1 MNAEGHYNGAC
12 EVTEPEARAE
22 LKRLLSDQRFHG
34 TERARSILT
43 YLAQRHFEGRPDGV
57 KAYSIALDV
66 LGRTSDFDPSGD
78 PIVRIEVSRLRSS
91 LSQYYQAFGNETS
104 VSIHLPKGRYVTA
117 FTRCVVI
124 DSRAEE
130 EKEEP
135 DAAWGE
141 TPEAALD
148 RNPPLVEA
156 RRAKAISWRL
166 PAALALIV
174 STGLSAGAVWYVRA
188 PAYSDKPTVA
198 VVISAADQ
206 KLQGEA
212 GMTRDMLVA
221 ALTHFRT
228 LTVASNTHEQRRLS
242 NVLRP
247 AIVNSYEIE
256 LKYYGDGDDRSVW
269 WQIVDAGSGDLVKS
283 GLDQVDAAG
292 KTSTAVRNELVT
304 ILSRRFATSRGAINN
319 IETHDSAAGAL
330 GNACVLRAE
339 YQLDTGGL
347 ADVAN
352 ARGCLEQTVAAE
364 PGNSD
369 ATAALSRVLL
379 AQSAGAPSGETMVRS
394 LDLANRAV
402 SLSPLSDRAEI
413 ALMMAQFHSG
423 RIEAAISAGN
433 RALSLNPNN
442 PDVSAKFAMVLFS
455 AGYWEAGVSMA
466 EDAGKFVDAVPRDA
480 ELVLALDAYRRG
492 DWPKASLI
500 AEQVN
505 CSDFVVR
512 ILRAAALGQLGSDQA
527 AQRLA
532 DVRSRDP
539 DFEQTF
545 RDRIAS
551 QRYRP
556 ALSASLEDGL
566 KKAGAQFKPESVASA
581 F

>member
-12 EVTEPEARAE
+12 EVTEHEARAE
-22 LKRLLSDQRFHG
+22 LERLLADQRFHG

-117 FTRCVVI
+117 FGRCAVAG
-124 DSRAEE
+124 SRADEE
-130 EKEEP
+130 TEAP
-135 DAAWGE
+135 DAASAEPPDG
-141 TPEAALD
+141 AVD
-148 RNPPLVEA
+148 QQPPLVRA
-156 RRAKAISWRL
+156 RRAAAISWRL

-174 STGLSAGAVWYVRA
+174 GTGLLAGAVWYVGA
-188 PAYSDKPTVA
+188 PPYADKPTVA
-198 VVISAADQ
+198 IIISAADQ
-206 KLQGEA
+206 RLQGEA
-212 GMTRDMLVA
+212 GMTRDMLLA
-221 ALTHFRT
+221 ALTRFRT
-228 LTVASNTHEQRRLS
+228 LTIASKTHARRQLS
-242 NVLRP
+242 TVLRP
-247 AIVNSYEIE
+247 AIANSYEID

-283 GLDQVDAAG
+283 GLEQVDAAG
-292 KTSTAVRNELVT
+292 KTPTVVRNELVT

-319 IETHDSAAGAL
+319 IETHESAADAL

-339 YQLDTGGL
+339 YQLDTGSL
-347 ADVAN
+347 ADIAN
-352 ARGCLEQTVAAE
+352 ARGCLEQTVAAD

-379 AQSAGAPSGETMVRS
+379 AQNAGPPSGETTVRS

-402 SLSPLSDRAEI
+402 SLSPLSDRAQI
-413 ALMMAQFHSG
+413 AVMMAQFHSG
-423 RIEAAISAGN
+423 RMDAAISAGN

-455 AGYWEAGVSMA
+455 AGYWDAGVSMA
-466 EDAGKFVDAVPRDA
+466 DDAGRYVDAVPRDA

-505 CSDFVVR
+505 SGDFMVR
-512 ILRAAALGQLGSDQA
+512 LLRAAALGQLGSSQA

-545 RDRIAS
+545 RDRISS
-551 QRYRP
+551 QRYLP

-566 KKAGAQFKPESVASA
+566 RKAGA
-581 F
+581 

>member
-1 MNAEGHYNGAC
+1 M
-12 EVTEPEARAE
+12 
-22 LKRLLSDQRFHG
+22 LL
-34 TERARSILT
+34 
-43 YLAQRHFEGRPDGV
+43 
-57 KAYSIALDV
+57 
-66 LGRTSDFDPSGD
+66 
-78 PIVRIEVSRLRSS
+78 
-91 LSQYYQAFGNETS
+91 
-104 VSIHLPKGRYVTA
+104 
-117 FTRCVVI
+117 
-124 DSRAEE
+124 
-130 EKEEP
+130 
-135 DAAWGE
+135 
-141 TPEAALD
+141 
-148 RNPPLVEA
+148 
-156 RRAKAISWRL
+156 
-166 PAALALIV
+166 
-174 STGLSAGAVWYVRA
+174 
-188 PAYSDKPTVA
+188 
-198 VVISAADQ
+198 
-206 KLQGEA
+206 
-212 GMTRDMLVA
+212 A
-221 ALTHFRT
+221 ALTRFRT
-228 LTVASNTHEQRRLS
+228 LTVTSNTHERRQLS
-242 NVLRP
+242 AVLRP
-247 AIVNSYEIE
+247 AIANSYEID

-292 KTSTAVRNELVT
+292 KTPTGVRNELVT

-319 IETHDSAAGAL
+319 IETHESAAGAL

-339 YQLDTGGL
+339 YQLDAGAL

-352 ARGCLEQTVAAE
+352 ASGCLEQTVAAD

-379 AQSAGAPSGETMVRS
+379 AQSAGYPSGEKMVRS

-402 SLSPLSDRAEI
+402 SLSPLSDRAQI

-423 RIEAAISAGN
+423 RMDAAISAGN

-466 EDAGKFVDAVPRDA
+466 EDAARFVDAIPRDA

-505 CSDFVVR
+505 SSDFMVR
-512 ILRAAALGQLGSDQA
+512 LLRAAALGQLGSSQA

-532 DVRSRDP
+532 DVRSLDP

-545 RDRIAS
+545 RDRIS
-551 QRYRP
+551 SHRYLP
-556 ALSASLEDGL
+556 ALSASIEDGL
-566 KKAGAQFKPESVASA
+566 RKAGAQFKAESLASA